1 MLQAPGLKATGL
13 PVPDHAVEGLGDSKE
28 PAVVVHIGDSAPRA
42 VAVPQDLAAA
52 LSASP
57 GAAEAFA
64 ALSHSRLVTRSR
76 RVAAVITAFH
86 AHRSENPRGG
96 RRFALGTWTTAGAAQ
111 EADDGG
117 DSEEHDTEHRKPQQS
132 LDHEAQNRENKPEH
146 EQNDDDHDEHGDQC
160 TPRCLLPFA
169 GLSHWRVVT
178 RLWRMETLINVLHVV
193 GAVFIVGPMAI
204 LPMSAMRAI
213 RARNA
218 AQVGLLA
225 KSTNL
230 FSLLS
235 LLVVVLGF
243 ALMGMTD
250 PKEKLSMTTPWIL
263 ISVILYVI
271 AIALSLAL
279 VVPTLRR
286 AAADLDSAH
295 TTPAASGTAGTAV
308 VAPRYPAIAA
318 GSGIVSLLLVAV
330 VVLMVWRP

>member
-1 MLQAPGLKATGL
+1 
-13 PVPDHAVEGLGDSKE
+13 
-28 PAVVVHIGDSAPRA
+28 
-42 VAVPQDLAAA
+42 
-52 LSASP
+52 
-57 GAAEAFA
+57 
-64 ALSHSRLVTRSR
+64 
-76 RVAAVITAFH
+76 
-86 AHRSENPRGG
+86 
-96 RRFALGTWTTAGAAQ
+96 
-111 EADDGG
+111 
-117 DSEEHDTEHRKPQQS
+117 
-132 LDHEAQNRENKPEH
+132 
-146 EQNDDDHDEHGDQC
+146 
-160 TPRCLLPFA
+160 
-169 GLSHWRVVT
+169 
-178 RLWRMETLINVLHVV
+178 METLVNVLHVV

-225 KSTNL
+225 RSTNL

-263 ISVILYVI
+263 ISLILYVI
-271 AIALSLAL
+271 AIALSLAI

-286 AAADLDSAH
+286 AAADLESAGAA
-295 TTPAASGTAGTAV
+295 PAGAGAGAATV
-308 VAPRYPAIAA
+308 VAAPRYPAIAA